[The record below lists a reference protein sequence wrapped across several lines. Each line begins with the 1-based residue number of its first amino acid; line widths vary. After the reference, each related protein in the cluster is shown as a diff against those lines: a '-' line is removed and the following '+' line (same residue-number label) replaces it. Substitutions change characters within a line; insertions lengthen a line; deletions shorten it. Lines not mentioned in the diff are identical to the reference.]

1 MVSKPLACASW
12 TILATLLAGCASE
25 TAAPPDAP
33 GCTSVV
39 AEGLTTDHASTGGAS
54 WSDYDGD
61 GDLDLLVTNGYD
73 VSSAEPSGQPN
84 RLYRNEGGGAF
95 TEITAGALAES
106 AGFSSGSTW
115 GDYDGDAD
123 LYVGNWPNEPG
134 PGELNALYRNE
145 SGGHWLRVRLEGGA
159 IGARVV
165 LTSLR
170 EGETITQMR
179 EVVAQSGFRG
189 QSDLSPHFGLG
200 ASTGIV
206 SLEVRWPSGE
216 VSRLTDVP
224 GDGIVEVVE
233 PDQS

>member
-134 PGELNALYRNE
+134 PGDLNALYRNE
-145 SGGHWLRVRLEGGA
+145 SGGLWLRVRLEGGRR
-159 IGARVV
+159 ARGEGWRPEKRSRRCARSSRSRGSGDRATCRR
-165 LTSLR
+165 TSGWAPR
-170 EGETITQMR
+170 PGSCR
-179 EVVAQSGFRG
+179 SRCAGRRARSRG
-189 QSDLSPHFGLG
+189 
-200 ASTGIV
+200 
-206 SLEVRWPSGE
+206 
-216 VSRLTDVP
+216 
-224 GDGIVEVVE
+224 
-233 PDQS
+233 